1 MKTQRL
7 YSPSLIENRPL
18 RPEDLPIPEPS
29 AGQVRIKV
37 DVCGVCHT
45 DLHTVEGDIHPPYF
59 PITPGHQVVGVVDKV
74 GNSPLCPSPYRV
86 QADISPEGGEPR
98 PAPFGVGEGDRV
110 GVPWLHS
117 ACGKC
122 DYCQR
127 GQENLCP
134 DAQFTGF
141 HVDGGYGEY
150 MLADARYVLP
160 IPDSISDEQAAPLL
174 CAGIV
179 GYRALK
185 RAEIQPGE
193 RVGLFG
199 FGASAH
205 LMLQTLN
212 YWGCEVAVYTRSA
225 GHQQHAR
232 DLGAVWVGESSQN
245 SGAWLD
251 KAVVFAPV
259 GEIAIRALES
269 IRPGGIVSINAIHMS
284 DIPSFP
290 YATLWGE
297 RQLRSVANATY
308 QDGVEF
314 LALAEKAGL
323 ESTVQVYPVAEV
335 NRALVDMKHSRFN
348 GEAVLRIS

>member
-1 MKTQRL
+1 MKTYRL
-7 YSPSLIENRPL
+7 HAPEPIENRPL
-18 RPEDLPIPEPS
+18 HFEEIPIPEP
-29 AGQVRIKV
+29 AEGQVRIKV

-45 DLHTVEGDIHPPYF
+45 DLHTVEGDIHPPHF
-59 PITPGHQVVGVVDKV
+59 PITPGHQVVGVIDKV
-74 GNSPLCPSPYRV
+74 GSPLNS
-86 QADISPEGGEPR
+86 QNLGEMSEGKRGR
-98 PAPFGVGEGDRV
+98 VGEGARV
-110 GVPWLHS
+110 GIPWLHS

-122 DYCQR
+122 DYCLR

-160 IPDSISDEQAAPLL
+160 IPDRISNEQAAPLL

-185 RAEIQPGE
+185 RAEIKPGE
-193 RVGLFG
+193 KVGLFG

-205 LMLQTLN
+205 LMLQVLK
-212 YWGCEVAVYTRSA
+212 YWGCEVAVFTRSK

-232 DLGAVWVGESSQN
+232 ELGAAWVEDAKPN

-251 KAVVFAPV
+251 KAIVFAPA
-259 GEIAIRALES
+259 GEVAIRALEA

-297 RQLRSVANATY
+297 REIRSVANATWL
-308 QDGVEF
+308 DGVEF
-314 LALAEKAGL
+314 LSLAEKAKIQ
-323 ESTVQVYPVAEV
+323 STVQMYPVDKV
-335 NRALVDMKHSRFN
+335 NQALEDMKHSRFN
-348 GEAVLRIS
+348 GEAVLQVRR

>member
-1 MKTQRL
+1 M
-7 YSPSLIENRPL
+7 
-18 RPEDLPIPEPS
+18 
-29 AGQVRIKV
+29 
-37 DVCGVCHT
+37 GV
-45 DLHTVEGDIHPPYF
+45 I
-59 PITPGHQVVGVVDKV
+59 DKV
-74 GNSPLCPSPYRV
+74 GESPLCPS
-86 QADISPEGGEPR
+86 DISPEGG
-98 PAPFGVGEGDRV
+98 GVREGDRV

-160 IPDSISDEQAAPLL
+160 IPEGISNEQAAPLL

-185 RAEIQPGE
+185 RAEIKPGE

-205 LMLQTLN
+205 LMLQVLN
-212 YWGCEVAVYTRSA
+212 YWGCEVAVFTRSA

-232 DLGAVWVGESSQN
+232 VLGAVWVGDASQN

-259 GEIAIRALES
+259 GDVAIRALEAV
-269 IRPGGIVSINAIHMS
+269 RPGGIVSINAIHMS

-297 RQLRSVANATY
+297 RELRSVANATY
-308 QDGVEF
+308 QDGIEF
-314 LALAEKAGL
+314 FVLAELAGL
-323 ESTVQVYPVAEV
+323 QSTVQLYPVSEV
-335 NRALVDMKHSRFN
+335 NHALDDMKHSRFN
-348 GEAVLRIS
+348 GEAVLQVS